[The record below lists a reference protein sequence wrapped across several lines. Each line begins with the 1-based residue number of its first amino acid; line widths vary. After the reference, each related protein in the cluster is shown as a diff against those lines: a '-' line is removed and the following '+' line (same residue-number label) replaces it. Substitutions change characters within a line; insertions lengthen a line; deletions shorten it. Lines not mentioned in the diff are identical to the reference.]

1 MLDNWQ
7 TIFGNDL
14 NRSARNFVSQAL
26 DARNAWAHA
35 NGPLNAVE
43 TVRALDAVAETLNAI
58 AAKPLAGQVRSL
70 YDEQIRAAGPGIAA
84 TSEPSAQGDLLTVSP
99 AAARLKPWREVAI
112 PHPRCARKPIQGCR
126 VCRRSRHRRVG
137 PGGRRVPAPL
147 RFLPHYLLDQRPGA
161 RSSGVRARACETA
174 GNQRPWPADK
184 V

>member
-112 PHPRCARKPIQGCR
+112 PHPD
-126 VCRRSRHRRVG
+126 VLESRFKDAEFAADLATVEL
-137 PGGRRVPAPL
+137 GRAAGEYQHPSDFFRTTHYGEYRAPAM
-147 RFLPHYLLDQRPGA
+147 
-161 RSSGVRARACETA
+161 VRH
-174 GNQRPWPADK
+174 
-184 V
+184 